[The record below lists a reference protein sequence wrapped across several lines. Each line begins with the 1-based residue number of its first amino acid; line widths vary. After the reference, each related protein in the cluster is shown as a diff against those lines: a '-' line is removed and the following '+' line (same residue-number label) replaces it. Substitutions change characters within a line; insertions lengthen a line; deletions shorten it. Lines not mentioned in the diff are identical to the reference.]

1 MRIKFHPATI
11 IEIYPDERVEIFFG
25 EPRYFLDKFKIRLI
39 ESTLRNSKERLVERF
54 PPGIYRFH
62 ATNYNWVKQKTK
74 FALKIM

>member
-39 ESTLRNSKERLVERF
+39 ESTLRNSKERLVGDFRPEYTGFTQRTTTGSNKR
-54 PPGIYRFH
+54 PSS
-62 ATNYNWVKQKTK
+62 
-74 FALKIM
+74 L